1 MKEELVDDAL
11 RYASSSN
18 MIEDLNVTK
27 DELEYIKREI
37 LRGNSNKS
45 YLYSVVENVMKANGE
60 LLKGGDD
67 GGKVK

>member
-1 MKEELVDDAL
+1 MKEELVDEAL

-37 LRGNSNKS
+37 LKGNSNKS

-67 GGKVK
+67 SGKVK

>member
-27 DELEYIKREI
+27 DELEYIKGEI

-67 GGKVK
+67 SGKVK